1 MRNRLEDGRLSDHHL
16 GSWGYHTTMALLS
29 DRGVI
34 TPPWRQRVYKIGKR
48 VMGTNHMSHP
58 GRWTFTVLGFMG
70 DSLSCVSMLLSHW
83 GDALAATDLRNPRH
97 QQDSKLK
104 FASHQT
110 TPHDC
115 FFFPSDQLKAASST
129 HTGDTAPIEAGQL
142 FFTVHQIYYA
152 PSIEPLLFSSLL
164 SRQTPVLSHCFSAL
178 LIAGVCDSYLW
189 VKTAIED

>member
-1 MRNRLEDGRLSDHHL
+1 METTSIQDWEKGHEDQSYVLPWKVDISCLDL
-16 GSWGYHTTMALLS
+16 WGFSFLCIHATVALRRCPRGHRFEKSTSPARQQTTCK
-29 DRGVI
+29 
-34 TPPWRQRVYKIGKR
+34 Q
-48 VMGTNHMSHP
+48 
-58 GRWTFTVLGFMG
+58 
-70 DSLSCVSMLLSHW
+70 
-83 GDALAATDLRNPRH
+83 
-97 QQDSKLK
+97 

-178 LIAGVCDSYLW
+178 LIAGVCDSYL
-189 VKTAIED
+189 